1 MPAVC
6 ELVCICGPS
15 QPRKHPEGKAKQ
27 SGVSWSGPDV
37 HKAVTLHGGV
47 HVRQTRSPHFG
58 WTPGSLTAEGL
69 STGLWF
75 RGLLRK
81 PGCGDLWAVWVK
93 HSTPV
98 TP

>member
-27 SGVSWSGPDV
+27 SGVSWSGPDI

-47 HVRQTRSPHFG
+47 HVRQTRSPQFR
-58 WTPGSLTAEGL
+58 WTPGSLTAEGPEHWPL
-69 STGLWF
+69 VQRPPEET
-75 RGLLRK
+75 R
-81 PGCGDLWAVWVK
+81 VW
-93 HSTPV
+93 
-98 TP
+98 